1 MLVDVK
7 QINFVLVGEKYRKYI
22 RGVKIFPQELQRR
35 LVMVDLDKKV
45 LKKVVKKQRIIRKL
59 NENQTRV
66 RFEKRVK
73 ELVSTDMPYLWKT
86 FNDGLLKACDDVC
99 GKKKSRRDRGD
110 MWWWNE
116 EVKHTI
122 ARKKAAF
129 KELCRFP
136 SEENKTQ
143 YKRIRNQM
151 RKTVARAMRKLIRS

>member
-1 MLVDVK
+1 
-7 QINFVLVGEKYRKYI
+7 
-22 RGVKIFPQELQRR
+22 
-35 LVMVDLDKKV
+35 
-45 LKKVVKKQRIIRKL
+45 
-59 NENQTRV
+59 
-66 RFEKRVK
+66 
-73 ELVSTDMPYLWKT
+73 
-86 FNDGLLKACDDVC
+86 
-99 GKKKSRRDRGD
+99 

-151 RKTVARAMRKLIRS
+151 RKIVARAMRMEANKELNNLYQNSNSVFCFLRRTKKGRMLKEEGACE